1 MASTS
6 HTYINVPKRQ
16 LARSGKVM
24 LYVLIVVSVVNS
36 GQVVTMQEF
45 TSEKNCMVALDS
57 VKSNSRWAAFVYA
70 TCVQK

>member
-1 MASTS
+1 
-6 HTYINVPKRQ
+6 
-16 LARSGKVM
+16 M
-24 LYVLIVVSVVNS
+24 LYVLIVISVVNS